1 MKKTI
6 SIISILIFC
15 LCFLGACDE
24 GLRIVGMEINTYPNR
39 IVYIA
44 GQDKTLD
51 LSGGTVRYKLKDK
64 QVQGSTVDMSDKISI
79 SVTHNIDF
87 NKPGVYQV
95 VLTNGNFPC
104 SFAIQV
110 ISKDYIEDLNN

>member
-6 SIISILIFC
+6 SIIIVMVFC

-24 GLRIVGMEINTYPNR
+24 GLRIVGMDINTYPNR

-44 GQDKTLD
+44 GRDKTLD
-51 LSGGTVRYKLKDK
+51 LSGGTVKL
-64 QVQGSTVDMSDKISI
+64 QVKEKKEYIEEMSDMSI
-79 SVTHNIDF
+79 SVTHNINFDI
-87 NKPGVYQV
+87 PGVYQV
-95 VLTNGNFPC
+95 TLTRGDYYC

-110 ISKDYIEDLNN
+110 VSQDYIESLNN